1 MRDSSSNSDS
11 SSNWYDSD
19 DCSSNI
25 QLQKQKRAAERKTQK
40 TVKNDVSAKNDLK
53 LDPSPITSFEQGKIY
68 VGDASEVKNSISR
81 RNITSKFMRIEVRG
95 REEDFT
101 IHPLTLETR
110 INTNCFNIDYQYECY
125 AKDTGEHLKLMKR
138 QIYEIQNFDENVKI
152 LEDQENTETFKHTN
166 SIVQNHQ
173 ACFIRDRKPHILRV
187 CLDDLVPCEIRHDY
201 TTTPNAT
208 PLLDTQSYDETKFT
222 ENGTKEFKKLI
233 EKYNSRINIRLYKD
247 KSVINGGHYR
257 VKLSV
262 DREDKYGGVT
272 ERQFSTWLLAKP
284 WLLLRKSSDPRF
296 IKGELVEKALKGDVK
311 LDFKNFFSDSDPE
324 KEGVEAVVE
333 QGAVG

>member
-95 REEDFT
+95 REEEFE
-101 IHPLTLETR
+101 INPITLETR

-138 QIYEIQNFDENVKI
+138 QIYEIQNFDENVGVLKD
-152 LEDQENTETFKHTN
+152 EENTETFKHTN

-173 ACFIRDRKPHILRV
+173 ACFIRDRKPHTLRV

-201 TTTPNAT
+201 TTTPNHGSCIVCIACMHCIVACM
-208 PLLDTQSYDETKFT
+208 Q
-222 ENGTKEFKKLI
+222 NA
-233 EKYNSRINIRLYKD
+233 
-247 KSVINGGHYR
+247 
-257 VKLSV
+257 
-262 DREDKYGGVT
+262 
-272 ERQFSTWLLAKP
+272 W
-284 WLLLRKSSDPRF
+284 
-296 IKGELVEKALKGDVK
+296 
-311 LDFKNFFSDSDPE
+311 
-324 KEGVEAVVE
+324 
-333 QGAVG
+333 